1 MPITV
6 ANPIK
11 EMSTTGSF
19 INMLKKFI
27 TYSNVVSI
35 VSTTMVIL
43 TNKRDKLCDVDQTLN
58 LKKISPNKKV
68 IRTDGLMKK

>member
-35 VSTTMVIL
+35 ASTTMVIL
-43 TNKRDKLCDVDQTLN
+43 TNKRDELCDVDQTLN
-58 LKKISPNKKV
+58 LKKSVLIK
-68 IRTDGLMKK
+68 GY